1 MFNLLLTLSKSFPFS
16 LLIFDKSGNIVFMNN
31 SAEHFFNHFNIPSI
45 SITNF
50 RDFKNYF
57 PKLHSYIENYYTNIF
72 SGNQSKYGIKFSEDY
87 IADITLVPYFEN
99 REFKNLSVIIED
111 KTSHYKKVNAYKTN
125 SNFLKEVIEIKN
137 LSASNSQSLF
147 NKTLELLKNITHQNK
162 ILLSFGETNINNNFF
177 YEGFSKKEAEEIVN
191 NQKLLNL
198 IFEEENLTDYKL
210 LQNIYFIPNP
220 LITKHG
226 INLKNKENSM
236 LICAIMKNKNF
247 PFGIIFIEF
256 RENIIPYLSM
266 LEQLEL
272 FMQFAPLIFG
282 NYEKTKNLIN
292 QTNFIQSIINEIPQ
306 SVIVCDSS
314 FNIELFNKQTKNNFN
329 IHKSNTHLSKAVG
342 EELFSSI
349 MHMTLNKEK
358 TSDIEIDGKFFNI
371 SLSKIRPGKK
381 VKYIIVLT
389 DITDKVRME
398 RELREKEKLE
408 TIKSFCVTA
417 NDKINNPLTIIST
430 KLDIMRQYMELG
442 MMDKDKILNIV
453 NSVKKQID
461 RIATT
466 LTMFDSMDKVELVK
480 YANME
485 NVKQILLENKED
497 K

>member
-1 MFNLLLTLSKSFPFS
+1 M
-16 LLIFDKSGNIVFMNN
+16 
-31 SAEHFFNHFNIPSI
+31 
-45 SITNF
+45 
-50 RDFKNYF
+50 
-57 PKLHSYIENYYTNIF
+57 
-72 SGNQSKYGIKFSEDY
+72 
-87 IADITLVPYFEN
+87 
-99 REFKNLSVIIED
+99 
-111 KTSHYKKVNAYKTN
+111 
-125 SNFLKEVIEIKN
+125 
-137 LSASNSQSLF
+137 
-147 NKTLELLKNITHQNK
+147 
-162 ILLSFGETNINNNFF
+162 
-177 YEGFSKKEAEEIVN
+177 
-191 NQKLLNL
+191 
-198 IFEEENLTDYKL
+198 
-210 LQNIYFIPNP
+210 QNIYFIPNP

-314 FNIELFNKQTKNNFN
+314 FNIELFNKQTKNNFK